1 MIEVAVIQVKDDL
14 TEEFKN
20 QVKLGSEVS
29 VVDGKVKQE
38 ILGEITDKFWM
49 KLLKNYVQ
57 S

>member
-38 ILGEITDKFWM
+38 ILGEVTDKF
-49 KLLKNYVQ
+49 
-57 S
+57 